1 MKPIP
6 NNVDWSA
13 TAAWIALVISVTGTF
28 AGPIITAILTNRHQL
43 KLRKLDIA
51 EKISSE
57 RMQVIQQC
65 ISSIGA
71 YMATINDSNKTNLG
85 KDFYAVYAYVPL
97 NQWEMLDTFY
107 LSATS
112 NKNFQT
118 AKEMLPQ
125 VIHLLASLLT
135 EESPKNP

>member
-71 YMATINDSNKTNLG
+71 YMASINDSNKTNLG
-85 KDFYAVYAYVPL
+85 KDFFAVYAYVPL
-97 NQWEMLDTFY
+97 NQW
-107 LSATS
+107 
-112 NKNFQT
+112 
-118 AKEMLPQ
+118 EMLPQ